1 MSMTLAPWLQ
11 CPDYTASNWRQDVV
25 VRLYTPQ
32 AVAVGTLLG
41 SLAAGAVLLWLNYR
55 ALGYHALANKVAAG
69 GVLLYLLIIGGAALM
84 PDHAILGLL
93 LIAIQTGLAYWS
105 TWILQGDAIA
115 YHQAQGGAVHSLLR
129 AAGVGLLAGLVV
141 WAVAL
146 VLMTLVGMPVA
157 PVR

>member
-1 MSMTLAPWLQ
+1 VA
-11 CPDYTASNWRQDVV
+11 

-55 ALGYHALANKVAAG
+55 AMGYHALANKVAG
-69 GVLLYLLIIGGAALM
+69 GGALLYLLIIGGAAAL
-84 PDHAILGLL
+84 PDSAVLGLL
-93 LIAIQTGLAYWS
+93 LIAIQVGLAYWA

-115 YHQAQGGAVHSLLR
+115 YHQAQGGAVHSLLG
-129 AAGVGLLAGLVV
+129 AAGLGLLVGLVV

-146 VLMTLVGMPVA
+146 TLMALLGSSGTVA
-157 PVR
+157 SPR